1 MFILTLS
8 KLLCMISKGVFTPFF
23 FALTSF
29 TLSSRLILKPN
40 TRMNKWYVLTHI
52 FKLIFVL
59 ENSCLCFVLLFE
71 FQPCKLK
78 PAVL

>member
-1 MFILTLS
+1 M
-8 KLLCMISKGVFTPFF
+8 
-23 FALTSF
+23 
-29 TLSSRLILKPN
+29 
-40 TRMNKWYVLTHI
+40 HI

-71 FQPCKLK
+71 FQPFKLK